1 VLAATVTMALC
12 HLMHVGEPSIAYC
25 ADAHVIAVCLL
36 ARTTDERIAE
46 KGDSIPSH
54 LLAQNLND
62 ILLFFSLSSD
72 QG

>member
-1 VLAATVTMALC
+1 VTMALC
-12 HLMHVGEPSIAYC
+12 HLMHVGEFSIAYIP
-25 ADAHVIAVCLL
+25 DAHVIAVCSL

-46 KGDSIPSH
+46 KGDSIPSR

-62 ILLFFSLSSD
+62 ILLIFSLSRD